1 MRIIFTKYAIK
12 KLVILK
18 EHEFTTTRDA
28 IQDVVEN
35 PDSFDLELDPPKII
49 VKRNNTETHDLRVVY
64 LVESDIIKVV
74 SFYPAEKDL

>member
-18 EHEFTTTRDA
+18 EHEFTVTRDA

>member
-18 EHEFTTTRDA
+18 EHEFTVTRDA

-49 VKRNNTETHDLRVVY
+49 VKRKNTETHDLRVVY